1 MSADAG
7 FSTMAFPRL
16 RIAQQ
21 ERIDEQEHARGHA
34 AGYAEGLRAAARE
47 EEARAAR
54 HEAEHSIILRH
65 AQAKVDR
72 VLELLNAAALALD
85 ARTVPVLREAEATLV
100 ATALQLAEAVIGA
113 ELGNEEVSAR
123 RALARALE
131 YADPAEIHTV
141 RMHPDDLSVV
151 AGETQALTGV
161 RFSADLSLARGDAVT
176 EFPDGYLDARIAT
189 ALARA
194 RTALVGAS

>member
-21 ERIDEQEHARGHA
+21 ERIDEQVIARGHA
-34 AGYAEGLRAAARE
+34 AGYAEGLRAAALE

-54 HEAEHSIILRH
+54 RDTEHAIVLRH
-65 AQAKVDR
+65 AQAKIDR

-85 ARTVPVLREAEATLV
+85 ARAAPVLRESGAALV
-100 ATALQLAEAVIGA
+100 ATAVQLAEAIVGA
-113 ELGNEEVSAR
+113 ELRDSETSAQ

-131 YADPAEIHTV
+131 HADSGEVHTV
-141 RMHPDDLSVV
+141 RMHPDDL
-151 AGETQALTGV
+151 ALLEGATASLVGV
-161 RFSADLSLARGDAVT
+161 RFSADPSLARGDAVS
-176 EFPDGYLDARIAT
+176 EFPEGYLDARIGT
-189 ALARA
+189 ALLRVK
-194 RTALVGAS
+194 TTLVGAP